1 MFGSSVE
8 TQGGHARLPVSLI
21 SANGKVASKMHAHAR
36 ELKATRREGSPE
48 LRCYLRV
55 ACYPSFARLCMRAR
69 TNLVSYARAG
79 KYQLLFSERAEAV
92 RAIETPNDV
101 IEAVAQLNRSI

>member
-1 MFGSSVE
+1 
-8 TQGGHARLPVSLI
+8 
-21 SANGKVASKMHAHAR
+21 MHAHGR

-69 TNLVSYARAG
+69 TNLVSYAMAR
-79 KYQLLFSERAEAV
+79 YELVFSDRAEAV

-101 IEAVAQLNRSI
+101 IEAVAQFNRSI

>member
-8 TQGGHARLPVSLI
+8 TQGGHARLLVSLI

-36 ELKATRREGSPE
+36 ELKAMRREGSPE

>member
-69 TNLVSYARAG
+69 TNLVSYAMAR
-79 KYQLLFSERAEAV
+79 YELVFSDRAEAV

-101 IEAVAQLNRSI
+101 IEAVAQFNRSI